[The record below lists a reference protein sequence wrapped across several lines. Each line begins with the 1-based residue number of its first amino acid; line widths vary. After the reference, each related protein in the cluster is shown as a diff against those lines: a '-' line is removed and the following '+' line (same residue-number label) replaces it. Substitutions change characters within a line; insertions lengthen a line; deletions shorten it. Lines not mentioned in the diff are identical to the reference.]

1 MAMIFEQKK
10 HAATTTTKHI
20 QHEGGCMMDAL
31 PINRH

>member
-10 HAATTTTKHI
+10 HAATTTKHI